1 MQAASKDE
9 KLNAMNAT
17 ESYIKSA
24 DATTIVRVLEGLE
37 TAIFKQ
43 YFTAWNEIDK
53 ESETLSNIAGWKVED
68 LHTENRKRV
77 ERAAGSAPGSVQT
90 SYLRF
95 LTP

>member
-1 MQAASKDE
+1 MLDNTDVFLLVDGGKNVFLWIGKAASKDE

-53 ESETLSNIAGWKVED
+53 ESETLSNIAGIK
-68 LHTENRKRV
+68 
-77 ERAAGSAPGSVQT
+77 
-90 SYLRF
+90 
-95 LTP
+95 